1 MKAIEDGYT
10 DLEPA
15 TRELFSYRPLT
26 DSYHLMSAASE
37 TISHVELLGETG
49 DMVVHDVED
58 GDGVRLELTGSR
70 HYRDVIGE
78 LIPD

>member
-1 MKAIEDGYT
+1 
-10 DLEPA
+10 
-15 TRELFSYRPLT
+15 
-26 DSYHLMSAASE
+26 MSAASE
-37 TISHVELLGETG
+37 AISHVELLEDTG

-58 GDGVRLELTGSR
+58 GDGVRLELTGSH